1 MDASN
6 DLGANDKPA
15 ESFWYNNSDNVDI
28 RNSALNYLVIN
39 NEWERADMLRK
50 FITLLSN
57 INTHSPW
64 YFKSISGLDEAL
76 NRTEFGAEQF
86 SIPEVKT
93 LTITCMPD
101 AYDNRIGTLLDLYR
115 AICYSYS
122 LHKEI
127 VPANLRKF
135 NMYIYIFNAAIR
147 HMHGDVPVTQNTIPS
162 QNIASNAVY
171 GQEGIEHHIVDQN
184 VGISNSNTY
193 ITSSKLIELRDCE
206 LDVNSSKSGYGNI
219 TNEEGFQ
226 QEYSI
231 GIKYNACYEQRY
243 NEILLRTIGDF
254 VIADKD
260 LPGATGEK
268 SQSGILPNIVWN
280 SDDAAKRAMVA
291 QSNSRIDNFDSGKNN
306 EQDVSEA
313 GGDIG
318 NKIYVNQNTT
328 SGQDKWSQMGS
339 LGSADNSAQSKFEKL
354 VSDKV
359 NDVSRSV
366 DNIINTGRDA
376 INSYT
381 DVSRLQNSIYNA
393 IESLTYGNIFEL
405 SLTQRMDNIAST
417 IGNLSSSR
425 VLSNAAS
432 NIDMPGWT
440 HI

>member
-1 MDASN
+1 
-6 DLGANDKPA
+6 
-15 ESFWYNNSDNVDI
+15 
-28 RNSALNYLVIN
+28 
-39 NEWERADMLRK
+39 
-50 FITLLSN
+50 
-57 INTHSPW
+57 
-64 YFKSISGLDEAL
+64 
-76 NRTEFGAEQF
+76 
-86 SIPEVKT
+86 
-93 LTITCMPD
+93 
-101 AYDNRIGTLLDLYR
+101 
-115 AICYSYS
+115 
-122 LHKEI
+122 
-127 VPANLRKF
+127 
-135 NMYIYIFNAAIR
+135 
-147 HMHGDVPVTQNTIPS
+147 
-162 QNIASNAVY
+162 
-171 GQEGIEHHIVDQN
+171 
-184 VGISNSNTY
+184 
-193 ITSSKLIELRDCE
+193 
-206 LDVNSSKSGYGNI
+206 
-219 TNEEGFQ
+219 
-226 QEYSI
+226 
-231 GIKYNACYEQRY
+231 
-243 NEILLRTIGDF
+243 LRTIGDF